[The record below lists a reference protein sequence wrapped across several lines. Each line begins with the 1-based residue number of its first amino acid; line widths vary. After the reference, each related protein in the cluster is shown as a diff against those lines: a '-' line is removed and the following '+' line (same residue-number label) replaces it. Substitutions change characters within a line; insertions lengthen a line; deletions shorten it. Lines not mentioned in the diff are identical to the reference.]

1 MRIIHLV
8 SQDDGGAGR
17 ACIRLHKILPKACA
31 SFVIQTLCLNCT
43 RIQLCSIFHKLFQ
56 NHTKIINQ
64 SLIETYGTM
73 LKLILRSVLS
83 PIIELSIK
91 ILTFTPKRIC
101 TPQSLV
107 ILRTDAIGDYLLFRA
122 FLSEVR
128 KAYPNYH
135 ITLIGNSA
143 WKPLYEYFD
152 SSYCDNCIWINTAH
166 FQTKH
171 IYKKITILR
180 QIKQIGY
187 ELLINPV
194 HSRDKLNTTLASHIN
209 ALNKIA
215 PQGDDV
221 NLSPRKKT
229 RHDRIYT
236 TLTPSTKDIIF
247 EFYRNKEFFEY
258 VLQKPLETSPKLHL
272 HYPPTRAI
280 PTKKPYSVL
289 FIGASAKYRQW
300 SIEHFAEVGAYLMQN
315 YKHNILICG
324 GSADRES
331 GAKLT
336 QILQPIA
343 KGCGQSL
350 CNLAG
355 KTTLVDLAFLVYNG
369 NLLVSNET
377 SVVHLCALL
386 DTTIIVVV
394 SNGNHLG
401 RFIPYPKEIRDKYY
415 PVLHPF
421 ITANYARY
429 KELSNAFAYKSTL
442 DINDIQ
448 PKQVI
453 DVIEQIYTKE
463 QQ

>member
-1 MRIIHLV
+1 
-8 SQDDGGAGR
+8 
-17 ACIRLHKILPKACA
+17 
-31 SFVIQTLCLNCT
+31 
-43 RIQLCSIFHKLFQ
+43 
-56 NHTKIINQ
+56 
-64 SLIETYGTM
+64 M
-73 LKLILRSVLS
+73 LKPILRSILL

-91 ILTFTPKRIC
+91 ILTFTPKHTC

-128 KAYPNYH
+128 QAYPTHH

-152 SSYCDNCIWINTAH
+152 PSYCDNCIWINTAH

-171 IYKKITILR
+171 IYKKIKILR
-180 QIKQIGY
+180 HIKQIGY

-194 HSRDKLNTTLASHIN
+194 HSRDKLNATLASHIN

-229 RHDRIYT
+229 RYDRIYT

-247 EFYRNKEFFEY
+247 EFYRNKEFFEHL
-258 VLQKPLETSPKLHL
+258 LQKPLETSPKLHL
-272 HYPPTRAI
+272 HCPLTRAI

-315 YKHNILICG
+315 HKHNILICG
-324 GSADRES
+324 GGADRES

-343 KGCGQSL
+343 KECGQSL

-355 KTTLVDLAFLVYNG
+355 ETTLVDLAFLVY
-369 NLLVSNET
+369 
-377 SVVHLCALL
+377 
-386 DTTIIVVV
+386 
-394 SNGNHLG
+394 NGNHLG

-448 PKQVI
+448 PIEVI
-453 DVIEQIYTKE
+453 KLIERIYTGGGAIRI
-463 QQ
+463 

>member
-1 MRIIHLV
+1 
-8 SQDDGGAGR
+8 
-17 ACIRLHKILPKACA
+17 
-31 SFVIQTLCLNCT
+31 
-43 RIQLCSIFHKLFQ
+43 
-56 NHTKIINQ
+56 
-64 SLIETYGTM
+64 M
-73 LKLILRSVLS
+73 LKPILRSILL

-91 ILTFTPKRIC
+91 ILTFTPKHTC

-128 KAYPNYH
+128 QAYPTHH
-135 ITLIGNSA
+135 ITLIGNSV
-143 WKPLYEYFD
+143 WKSLYEYFD

-171 IYKKITILR
+171 IYKKIKILR
-180 QIKQIGY
+180 HIKQIGY

-194 HSRDKLNTTLASHIN
+194 HSRDELNATLASHIN

-247 EFYRNKEFFEY
+247 EFYRNKEFFEHL
-258 VLQKPLETSPKLHL
+258 LQKPLETSPKLHL
-272 HYPPTRAI
+272 HCPPTRAI
-280 PTKKPYSVL
+280 PTKKPYGVL

-315 YKHNILICG
+315 HKHNILICG

-343 KGCGQSL
+343 KECGQSL

-355 KTTLVDLAFLVYNG
+355 ETTLVDLAFLVYNG

-377 SVVHLCALL
+377 SAVHLCALL

-429 KELSNAFAYKSTL
+429 KELSNVFAYKSTL

-463 QQ
+463 QK